1 MTQLPAV
8 PSHGEFPN
16 WFPRK
21 YRPASGRR
29 RGRPSARARP
39 FFRRIDPTESRFETC
54 TTRPRGVRRS
64 RVKLRRTTGLYPT
77 PRDPPA
83 TPRVSNVRPSD
94 VPANIRLTLFPLPR
108 SVKRSRTHRCHRDRA
123 SAARRGQGETPAD
136 AIHRAAP
143 SRAASR
149 SRHTTIPPGHF
160 QPSGTQKTLNPEGTF
175 LPAG

>member
-1 MTQLPAV
+1 MKPAEPSPQATRGQRSAADDVGASLATARPPPMREQPPRVSHASLASRSYRPKSLPRPPPQAVTQLPAV
-8 PSHGEFPN
+8 PSHGEFPI

-54 TTRPRGVRRS
+54 TTRLRGVRRS

-77 PRDPPA
+77 ARDPPA

-94 VPANIRLTLFPLPR
+94 VPANVSFPVLLT
-108 SVKRSRTHRCHRDRA
+108 
-123 SAARRGQGETPAD
+123 
-136 AIHRAAP
+136 
-143 SRAASR
+143 
-149 SRHTTIPPGHF
+149 
-160 QPSGTQKTLNPEGTF
+160 
-175 LPAG
+175 